1 VETTDISATNQRIR
15 LRRGLSGYVSV
26 ISLPGYEGEH
36 GRAVSWLRRKAWE
49 PVGALSNTSKFD
61 RRHHYYT
68 IASASYSELEASFDS
83 AEPREFGGPAKPMSG
98 VRRIISSPL
107 IAAMLW
113 IIASLVA
120 IPNIQTLSAR
130 STRWDF
136 SHYYLSAL
144 SLRLGANPYRTNFRQ
159 LGRALGLEVGSIDH
173 ATYPPTF
180 LLCFEPLV
188 FLTPPAA
195 YRVWMS
201 ISAVALIAA
210 LWLLI
215 VEAKLPYRFVP
226 AATALVFLY
235 SPLWNHVKFAQCQ
248 ILILLLI
255 AILFRGLRKGKPW
268 IAGSALATA
277 ILLRICPASFLGY
290 LLVRREW
297 RTLGSTLIVGTI
309 SAAIT
314 LILVGFQTSLSFLGA
329 IGFLTGSQWLDRPT
343 NVALPAV
350 ISQLFVFLFGTHLSL
365 GLNMSRIMIEA
376 SSIIAVL
383 STTATVTQ
391 VSSDRSPDPEWR
403 AASLWV
409 VTMILVAPTAWMHY
423 MVLLYFPFF
432 MVLGSAVRG
441 TTGPRAVW
449 ASIASYLGTSFLLGG
464 TIDFG
469 AHSGAERSGVSAHR
483 GPGCLLR

>member
-1 VETTDISATNQRIR
+1 
-15 LRRGLSGYVSV
+15 
-26 ISLPGYEGEH
+26 
-36 GRAVSWLRRKAWE
+36 
-49 PVGALSNTSKFD
+49 
-61 RRHHYYT
+61 
-68 IASASYSELEASFDS
+68 
-83 AEPREFGGPAKPMSG
+83 
-98 VRRIISSPL
+98 
-107 IAAMLW
+107 MLW
-113 IIASLVA
+113 IIAILVA
-120 IPNIQTLSAR
+120 IPNIQSLSAR

-144 SLRLGANPYRTNFRQ
+144 SLRLGANPYRGDFRQ
-159 LGRALGLEVGSIDH
+159 LGQALGLEVGSIDH

-188 FLTPPAA
+188 FLAPAAA
-195 YRVWMS
+195 YRVWMF

-215 VEAKLPYRFVP
+215 VEAKLPHRFAP
-226 AATALVFLY
+226 TATALVFLY
-235 SPLWNHVKFAQCQ
+235 SPLWDHVKFAQCQ
-248 ILILLLI
+248 IVILLLV
-255 AILFRGLRKGKPW
+255 AILFRGLRKRKPW
-268 IAGSALATA
+268 MAGSALATA
-277 ILLRICPASFLGY
+277 ILLRIFPASLLGY

-297 RTLGSTLIVGTI
+297 RALGSTLVVGMI
-309 SAAIT
+309 GGAIT
-314 LILVGFQTSLSFLGA
+314 LILVGFQTSVSFLGT

-350 ISQLFVFLFGTHLSL
+350 ISQLFVFLFGTRLSL
-365 GLNMSRIMIEA
+365 GLNISRMVIEA

-383 STTATVTQ
+383 ATTATVTQ

-441 TTGPRAVW
+441 TTGRRAVW
-449 ASIASYLGTSFLLGG
+449 ASIASYLGTSFLLGAPLILVL
-464 TIDFG
+464 TL
-469 AHSGAERSGVSAHR
+469 APSAR
-483 GPGCLLR
+483 GFALTVGPAACFASVLLAYFAIYSFCTES